1 MIVSGNQ
8 RRMKDQKANTE
19 AIVVELRRSIGFDT
33 ALSDRN
39 DLLGVVVYT
48 LDTKVP
54 YRKSPA
60 KVEKSE

>member
-1 MIVSGNQ
+1 
-8 RRMKDQKANTE
+8 MKDQKANTE
-19 AIVVELRRSIGFDT
+19 AIEVELRRSIGFDT

-39 DLLGVVVYT
+39 DLIGVVVYT

-54 YRKSPA
+54 YRKSPV